1 MNKRNVVILGTL
13 LVAAV
18 VGVLYWRGIYP
29 PRTGVEGT
37 IGAANRYQ
45 SQQIAES
52 DVVLKDQ
59 AVQAFIQSD
68 TFRKLAANP
77 EFAKTAESASFQ
89 ELAKSEAFRKT
100 AESASFQEAMK
111 SRDFLSVVESGHL
124 AEALKNAD
132 LRAIMEMK
140 NFEAFMAEAAKAEAK
155 TAEALNKIAE
165 SARYEAIRNSEG
177 WKNVEA
183 NKSIMDMLTTVE
195 MQRTLSEAAV
205 VELAKSE
212 AFQSVVSEAAFA
224 EMARSEAFQSIV
236 AEPAFQEAMKS
247 EAFAQIAEANAITE
261 ALKVVPE

>member
-18 VGVLYWRGIYP
+18 IGIVYWKGIYP

-100 AESASFQEAMK
+100 AEMSSFQEAMK

-132 LRAIMEMK
+132 LRAVMEMK

-183 NKSIMDMLTTVE
+183 NKAIMEMLTTVE
-195 MQRTLSEAAV
+195 MQ
-205 VELAKSE
+205 LAKSE

-224 EMARSEAFQSIV
+224 EMAKSEAFQSIV

-261 ALKVVPE
+261 ALKSIPE